1 MSCTYC
7 LQLRME
13 ARMPA
18 HNHLG
23 IFEGVNFA
31 RNSALRRSLERAT
44 PMRDFAGFTVA
55 FGIVGLCMFFLW

>member
-1 MSCTYC
+1 
-7 LQLRME
+7 
-13 ARMPA
+13 MPA